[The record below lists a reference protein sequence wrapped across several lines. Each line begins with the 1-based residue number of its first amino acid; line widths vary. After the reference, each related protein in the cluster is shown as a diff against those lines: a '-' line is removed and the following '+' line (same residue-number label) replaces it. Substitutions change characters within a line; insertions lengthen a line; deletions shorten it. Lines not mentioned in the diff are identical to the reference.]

1 MAQSASPTSK
11 PIWECND
18 LSFGIGSE
26 CVFSIGVENPSRTKP
41 FGLIHKDYN
50 MKDFIAKNRDNIID
64 GRLLLW
70 ARITD
75 LKIDRRGRVYPII
88 EPITSFDRDTVERC
102 GADDL
107 LRKEN
112 P

>member
-1 MAQSASPTSK
+1 MAQSALPTSK
-11 PIWECND
+11 SVWERYGK
-18 LSFGIGSE
+18 SHSIGSE
-26 CVFSIGVENPSRTKP
+26 CAFSIGVENPIRTKP
-41 FGLIHKDYN
+41 FGLIRKDYN
-50 MKDFIAKNRDNIID
+50 TKEFIAQNRDNVID

-75 LKIDRRGRVYPII
+75 LKIDRRGRVYPIV
-88 EPITSFDRDTVERC
+88 EPITSFDRDTLERC